1 MVFSTAGANKD
12 DIRLLIRKDNGKNMV
27 KLCVFD
33 LDGTLVNT
41 LHDITD
47 SLNFAL
53 GACGFP
59 PLTEARVAAIVGH
72 SVEYM
77 CDNAV
82 PPEHKD
88 QAEQVLAL
96 YNERY
101 KAHSLDRSHPYD
113 GMIEAVERIRQA
125 GVTVAIASNKPHADT
140 VKVVETLYPKNLFSL
155 VLGRMDKFAIKPAPD
170 VLRFIMDYF
179 GVTPEESVYVGDS
192 DVDVVFAQSA
202 GMRCVSVNWGF
213 RSVEEIL
220 AAGATCVTDDPKK
233 VSELVLGE
241 PGKGGAC

>member
-1 MVFSTAGANKD
+1 
-12 DIRLLIRKDNGKNMV
+12 MV

-41 LHDITD
+41 LHDLTN

-53 GACGFP
+53 DACGFP
-59 PLTEARVAAIVGH
+59 ALTEPRVAAIVGH
-72 SVEYM
+72 SVNYM
-77 CDNAV
+77 CEHAV

-88 QAEQVLAL
+88 QAEKVLEI
-96 YNERY
+96 YREHY
-101 KAHSLDRSHPYD
+101 KEHSLDRSHPYD
-113 GMIEAVERIRQA
+113 GMIEAVERIKAA

-140 VKVVETLYPKNLFSL
+140 VKVIETLYPKDMFAL

-170 VLRFIMDYF
+170 VLRFIMDFF

-192 DVDVVFAQSA
+192 DVDVQFAHNA
-202 GMRCVSVNWGF
+202 GMRCVSVDWGF

-220 AAGATCVTDDPKK
+220 AAGATCITGDPKK
-233 VSELVLGE
+233 VPELVLSD
-241 PGKGGAC
+241 PGKGNIC

>member
-1 MVFSTAGANKD
+1 
-12 DIRLLIRKDNGKNMV
+12 MV

-53 GACGFP
+53 AACGFP
-59 PLTEARVAAIVGH
+59 ALTESRVAAIVGH
-72 SVEYM
+72 SVNFM
-77 CDNAV
+77 CEHAL

-88 QAEQVLAL
+88 QADRVLAL
-96 YNERY
+96 YTARY
-101 KAHSLDRSHPYD
+101 KEHSLDRSHAYD
-113 GMIEAVERIRQA
+113 GMIEAVERIKAA

-140 VKVVETLYPKNLFSL
+140 VKVAGTLYPKNLFSL

-170 VLRFIMDYF
+170 VLRFIMDF
-179 GVTPEESVYVGDS
+179 FKVTPEESVYVGDS
-192 DVDVVFAQSA
+192 DVDVQFAHNA

-213 RSVEEIL
+213 RSVDEIL
-220 AAGATCVTDDPKK
+220 AAGGTCITGDPKQ
-233 VSELVLGE
+233 VPELVLQD
-241 PGKGGAC
+241 PGKIGVC

>member
-1 MVFSTAGANKD
+1 
-12 DIRLLIRKDNGKNMV
+12 MV

-41 LHDITD
+41 LHDLTN
-47 SLNFAL
+47 SLNHAL
-53 GACGFP
+53 TECGFP
-59 PLTEARVAAIVGH
+59 ALSEARVAAIVGH
-72 SVEYM
+72 SVNFM
-77 CDNAV
+77 CEHAV

-88 QAEQVLAL
+88 QAGKVLKL
-96 YNERY
+96 YMEHY
-101 KAHSLDRSHPYD
+101 KEHNLDLSHAYD
-113 GMIEAVERIRQA
+113 GMIEAVQAIKAA
-125 GVTVAIASNKPHADT
+125 GVIVAIASNKPHADT
-140 VKVVETLYPKNLFSL
+140 VKVVETLYPKNIFSL

-192 DVDVVFAQSA
+192 DVDVKFAHNA

-220 AAGATCVTDDPKK
+220 AAGATCITGDPKK
-233 VSELVLGE
+233 VPELVLDDQL
-241 PGKGGAC
+241 KGNIC

>member
-1 MVFSTAGANKD
+1 
-12 DIRLLIRKDNGKNMV
+12 MV

-41 LHDITD
+41 LHDLTN
-47 SLNFAL
+47 SLNYAL
-53 GACGFP
+53 TECGFP
-59 PLTEARVAAIVGH
+59 ALSEARVAAIVGH
-72 SVEYM
+72 SVNFM
-77 CDNAV
+77 CEHAV

-88 QAEQVLAL
+88 QAGKVLKL
-96 YNERY
+96 YMEHY
-101 KAHSLDRSHPYD
+101 KEHSLDLSHAYD
-113 GMIEAVERIRQA
+113 GMIDAVNAIKAA

-140 VKVVETLYPKNLFSL
+140 VKVVETLYPRNTFAL

-170 VLRFIMDYF
+170 ALRFIMDYF

-192 DVDVVFAQSA
+192 DVDVQFAHNA

-220 AAGATCVTDDPKK
+220 AAGATCITGEPEK
-233 VSELVLGE
+233 VPELVLND
-241 PGKGGAC
+241 PGKDGSC